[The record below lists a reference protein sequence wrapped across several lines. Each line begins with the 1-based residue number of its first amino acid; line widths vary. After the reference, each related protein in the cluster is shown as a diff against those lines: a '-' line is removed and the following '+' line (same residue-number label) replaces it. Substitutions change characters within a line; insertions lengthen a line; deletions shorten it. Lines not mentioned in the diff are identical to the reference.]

1 MALIETAS
9 LPTARNYGR
18 DVALAFGV
26 ILILSILFLPIP
38 AFLIDF
44 GLALSIAVSVLILM
58 VALWMQKPLDFTSFP
73 TVLLIVTMLRLAL
86 SIATTRAILSHGNEG
101 VDPAWSWPATS
112 SSA

>member
-58 VALWMQKPLDFTSFP
+58 VALWMQKPLDFT
-73 TVLLIVTMLRLAL
+73 
-86 SIATTRAILSHGNEG
+86 
-101 VDPAWSWPATS
+101 
-112 SSA
+112 